1 LRRPFRL
8 VAAFAAARSKSKDRA
23 VLIQS
28 RPELRY
34 AGRNAAGSESMNEAQ
49 AFFSQP
55 GVGFFTMLLIGAIA
69 GWIAERV
76 TSSNHGIL
84 TNILVG
90 IAGAFVG
97 AKLAELVQVPVFG
110 FWRTLLSASVGA
122 ILILF
127 IWRAVRR

>member
-1 LRRPFRL
+1 
-8 VAAFAAARSKSKDRA
+8 
-23 VLIQS
+23 
-28 RPELRY
+28 
-34 AGRNAAGSESMNEAQ
+34 MNEAQ
-49 AFFSQP
+49 AFLGQP

-76 TSSNHGIL
+76 TESDHGIF

-97 AKLAELVQVPVFG
+97 AKLAELAQVQVFG
-110 FWRTLLSASVGA
+110 FLRTLISAPIGA

-127 IWRAVRR
+127 AWRALRGR